1 MHYTRYYGTYSVKR
15 RGLRRKENKKSNPN
29 ETGKNRKDYRK
40 SWAKLIW
47 KVYGAD
53 PLECPVCGSDMKIT
67 DIVTTDIENKL
78 KRLNIREWYY
88 KTGDEVHKIV
98 KARDSP

>member
-1 MHYTRYYGTYSVKR
+1 MEG
-15 RGLRRKENKKSNPN
+15 
-29 ETGKNRKDYRK
+29 
-40 SWAKLIW
+40 I
-47 KVYGAD
+47 YGAD
-53 PLECPVCGSDMKIT
+53 PLECPVCGSKMKIT